1 MKKENDLVSAEI
13 ILGQYS
19 KTVRRFRIK
28 VSKLEA
34 EILNASK
41 AEKKEKQI
49 EKKEFEQLLR
59 IVENG
64 SAHLRKS
71 ILYYKKFTNKLS

>member
-1 MKKENDLVSAEI
+1 MS
-13 ILGQYS
+13 
-19 KTVRRFRIK
+19 RFRTK

-49 EKKEFEQLLR
+49 EKKKFERLLR

-71 ILYYKKFTNKLS
+71 ISYYKKFTSKLS